1 MKIFFNVFAIALTLG
16 LFVAC
21 GNDKAASE
29 GAEDA
34 AADVA
39 SDVTGEP
46 ATSLNDEAAADPA
59 VPAGPTTS
67 IEYAETTFD
76 FGEVTEGEKVRH
88 VYKFTNTGNE
98 PLIISNAK
106 GSCGCTVPDW
116 PREPI
121 AVGEAGEIVVEFDTK
136 GKGSAEG
143 KPQTKR
149 VTVTAN
155 TDPVNTFLTIT
166 GKVTKP
172 AGAAN
177 PS

>member
-1 MKIFFNVFAIALTLG
+1 MKTFLNLFSFVLALG

-21 GNDKAASE
+21 GNDNASADSAAEDTTENTVATNEGDNTLNAANEASE
-29 GAEDA
+29 
-34 AADVA
+34 
-39 SDVTGEP
+39 
-46 ATSLNDEAAADPA
+46 
-59 VPAGPTTS
+59 PAGPTTS
-67 IEYAETTFD
+67 IEYSETTFD
-76 FGEVTEGEKVRH
+76 FGDAIEGEKVRH
-88 VYKFTNTGNE
+88 IYAFTNTGSE
-98 PLIISNAK
+98 PLVISNAK

-121 AVGEAGEIVVEFDTK
+121 APGASGEIIVEFDTK
-136 GKGSAEG
+136 GKGSVEG

-172 AGAAN
+172 AGAEN

>member
-1 MKIFFNVFAIALTLG
+1 MKTILNLFALVMAFG

-21 GNDKAASE
+21 GGADSAT
-29 GAEDA
+29 AEDA
-34 AADVA
+34 TDATETVATNETGDAATLNA
-39 SDVTGEP
+39 AN
-46 ATSLNDEAAADPA
+46 ATEE
-59 VPAGPTTS
+59 PAGPTTS
-67 IEYAETTFD
+67 IEYTETTHD
-76 FGEVTEGEKVRH
+76 FGEAMEGEKVRH
-88 VYKFTNTGNE
+88 VYAFTNTGTE
-98 PLIISNAK
+98 PLVISNAK

-121 AVGEAGEIVVEFDTK
+121 APGAAGEIVVEFDTK
-136 GKGSAEG
+136 GKGSVEG

-166 GKVTKP
+166 GKVKKP
-172 AGAAN
+172 AGAEN

>member
-1 MKIFFNVFAIALTLG
+1 MKLMKVFMLVMTMG

-21 GNDKAASE
+21 GNDANQATDDAPADNLESSTT
-29 GAEDA
+29 AE
-34 AADVA
+34 
-39 SDVTGEP
+39 P
-46 ATSLNDEAAADPA
+46 TSLNDQAADPA

-67 IEYAETTFD
+67 MEYVETTFD
-76 FGEVTEGEKVRH
+76 FGEVQEGEKVRH
-88 VYKFTNTGNE
+88 VYKFTNTGDE
-98 PLIISNAK
+98 PLVISNAK

-121 AVGEAGEIVVEFDTK
+121 AAGATSEIIVEFDTK
-136 GKGSAEG
+136 GKGSVEG

-166 GKVTKP
+166 GKVNKP
-172 AGAAN
+172 AGAEN

>member
-1 MKIFFNVFAIALTLG
+1 MKIISNLFTFILVTA

-21 GNDKAASE
+21 GNDASNSAE
-29 GAEDA
+29 GSADSDELTTEA

-39 SDVTGEP
+39 S
-46 ATSLNDEAAADPA
+46 LNDETADPA
-59 VPAGPTTS
+59 APAGPTTS
-67 IEYAETTFD
+67 IEYVETTHD
-76 FGEVTEGEKVRH
+76 FGEVQEGEKVRH

-98 PLIISNAK
+98 PLVISNAK

-121 AVGEAGEIVVEFDTK
+121 AAGASGEIVVEFDTK

-143 KPQTKR
+143 KSQTKR

-166 GKVTKP
+166 GKVSKP
-172 AGAAN
+172 AGADN